1 MRRFAYGLAA
11 GVAIAALAA
20 SWLWAQPVTQV
31 ALVGTECWNAG
42 QGPGGPSVGALC
54 SNATAGRAPDVAL
67 TISGSFTV
75 GATGTTGVSVTTNP
89 LQSGG
94 FLLVTA
100 QPTAATVTLPPNPVS
115 DGAVVAYC
123 NVSNGNFATAVVAF
137 AANANQTVATGV
149 TAMTAQA
156 ARTCTKVMFNL
167 AAATWYQIQ

>member
-1 MRRFAYGLAA
+1 
-11 GVAIAALAA
+11 
-20 SWLWAQPVTQV
+20 
-31 ALVGTECWNAG
+31 
-42 QGPGGPSVGALC
+42 
-54 SNATAGRAPDVAL
+54 
-67 TISGSFTV
+67 
-75 GATGTTGVSVTTNP
+75 
-89 LQSGG
+89 
-94 FLLVTA
+94 
-100 QPTAATVTLPPNPVS
+100 VS